1 LLDPGT
7 LIAGRYEILSPLA
20 SGGSGLIYAATDRT
34 TEKRVAVKVLG
45 PHVLHERS
53 AREKLRLEAI
63 VAGRVESEHIV
74 QVSDAGV
81 DVATGVPFLVM
92 ELLKGL
98 DLQHLVEQQGPVLP
112 SLVLEYL
119 QQVASGLDKAHAW
132 KDSDN
137 RRAPIVHRDLKP
149 ENLFLT
155 HREDGT
161 PLVKILDFGLAKV
174 LSGSATMSSEVRGTP
189 LYMAPEQLS
198 QAPVTPATDIWAIGL
213 IAFFLLSGKCYW
225 KSGQGSHAIL
235 PAVLK
240 EVADGPT
247 TLPQERLQE
256 FGVKSSLTPEFDE
269 WFMKCVNLDPSVRFQ
284 TARESVQA
292 LARSL
297 DMTPHQS
304 SPVASDALRSSP
316 GRSNSAANITEDA
329 RGDAASINTKN
340 NIGSAVSPP
349 GAETRRRGRATL
361 LLALGILIVA
371 GLAALLGKSRDQSPA
386 PAIES
391 AVATRET
398 PTASEQPTAQPQRDA
413 QSAPVASAQ
422 VNFPSPEP
430 RDGSSATAPGGSN
443 SAATTATSR
452 SPAGRPPYQA
462 IPRSSARAES
472 TPALVGSARRNA
484 TPATSTSTPG
494 AGLNK
499 DEPATAARVHRDP
512 ADHR

>member
-1 LLDPGT
+1 MLDPGT

-98 DLQHLVEQQGPVLP
+98 DLQHLVERQGPV
-112 SLVLEYL
+112 SADLVLEYL

-137 RRAPIVHRDLKP
+137 HLAPIVHRDLKP

-174 LSGSATMSSEVRGTP
+174 LSSSATMSSEVRGTP
-189 LYMAPEQLS
+189 LYMAPEQLA

-225 KSGQGSHAIL
+225 KSGQNNHAVL

-247 TLPQERLQE
+247 VTPQERLHE
-256 FGVKSSLTPEFDE
+256 FGVESWLPSDFDE
-269 WFMKCVNLDPSVRFQ
+269 WFMKCVNLDPAQRFA
-284 TARESVQA
+284 TARDAVLA
-292 LARSL
+292 LARALDLSL
-297 DMTPHQS
+297 QQS
-304 SPVASDALRSSP
+304 SPVASNALRSVP
-316 GRSNSAANITEDA
+316 GRSHSTGNINNTSSTADP
-329 RGDAASINTKN
+329 INTQRNLGKAAAP
-340 NIGSAVSPP
+340 GSDAK
-349 GAETRRRGRATL
+349 GRRVLIA
-361 LLALGILIVA
+361 ALGLIVIV
-371 GLAALLGKSRDQSPA
+371 GLAIFIGKSRNQSSSMPLVTTIAASEA
-386 PAIES
+386 PAS
-391 AVATRET
+391 SG
-398 PTASEQPTAQPQRDA
+398 PSNSPPQRDSQPA
-413 QSAPVASAQ
+413 PINSTQANSSSSANRDGTSLVEPVASNLVAPATTPRAPAVKPFPKSSASAQ
-422 VNFPSPEP
+422 ATSAPL
-430 RDGSSATAPGGSN
+430 GSSH
-443 SAATTATSR
+443 R
-452 SPAGRPPYQA
+452 
-462 IPRSSARAES
+462 I
-472 TPALVGSARRNA
+472 A
-484 TPATSTSTPG
+484 TPATSASAPSAAAHGDAPVTP
-494 AGLNK
+494 
-499 DEPATAARVHRDP
+499 ARVHRDP
-512 ADHR
+512 ANYR